1 MPVSEAMAAEVPV
14 ACSDIPPL
22 REIAGSTVHYFDPTN
37 EAAIRD
43 ALERLVAGKIP
54 TEAAARRAAQFTWRK
69 TAQATLDY
77 LSKCSS

>member
-1 MPVSEAMAAEVPV
+1 MAAGVPV

-22 REIAGSTVHYFDPTN
+22 REVAGSTVHYFDPASET
-37 EAAIRD
+37 AVRD
-43 ALERLVAGKIP
+43 ALERLVAGSIS
-54 TEAAARRAAQFTWRK
+54 TEAAARRAAEFTWKK